1 MYETK
6 LLGFERVYEIWNWE
20 NRMAK
25 QAREDYR
32 LEKDYVH
39 IGMNPG

>member
-6 LLGFERVYEIWNWE
+6 LLGFGRVYEIWNWE

-25 QAREDYR
+25 QAREDY
-32 LEKDYVH
+32 VH